1 MQEFIAQPGV
11 FDIEIDAIRI
21 LDAGGLIFGPASEF
35 DGNSGVVVR
44 VRDAHAAHFNVLR
57 QRSSTRRGAAG
68 RRIWGPQGGLVL
80 RLSGWRALLYPGRRA
95 NRKYGRQEDGY
106 AEVS

>member
-1 MQEFIAQPGV
+1 FALTGV
-11 FDIEIDAIRI
+11 LACALAAIRI

-35 DGNSGVVVR
+35 DGNSGLVVR

-57 QRSSTRRGAAG
+57 KRSSTRRGAAG
-68 RRIWGPQGGLVL
+68 RRIWGLQVGLVL

-95 NRKYGRQEDGY
+95 NRKYGHQEDGY
-106 AEVS
+106 AE